1 MELEN
6 GCVDMTEDFG
16 RNFAGVYLTFLTF
29 IEDGNAN
36 MIAAPTQSASGT
48 LSTLPSSSSL
58 ASSVTTASSASTP
71 GTTITGSTSETKKL
85 IHFFKRQKS
94 ADVIREIQQYQ
105 TTPYNLVEVRPII
118 EWLKG
123 KLEDVE
129 KGGVDMYDL
138 SCQLEPKE
146 KEDERL

>member
-1 MELEN
+1 
-6 GCVDMTEDFG
+6 V
-16 RNFAGVYLTFLTF
+16 
-29 IEDGNAN
+29 
-36 MIAAPTQSASGT
+36 
-48 LSTLPSSSSL
+48 
-58 ASSVTTASSASTP
+58 STP
-71 GTTITGSTSETKKL
+71 ATTTTGSTSEPKKL

-105 TTPYNLVEVRPII
+105 TTPYNLVEVRSII
-118 EWLKG
+118 EWLKA